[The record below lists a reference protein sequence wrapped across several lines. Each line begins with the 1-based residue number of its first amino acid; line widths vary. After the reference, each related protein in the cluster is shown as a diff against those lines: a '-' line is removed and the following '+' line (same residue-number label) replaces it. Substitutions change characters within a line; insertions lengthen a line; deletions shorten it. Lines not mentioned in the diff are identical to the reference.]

1 MHEHETLVG
10 FINNNGAYIICYLII
25 LYNKQIL
32 DNFSLCDSIFYYNNI
47 IIPMK
52 FIIIIIIIMIIIR
65 IGLCEII
72 HVSSC
77 RIILQI
83 GLLINRT
90 TASGRIFFN
99 SRVLFQK

>member
-32 DNFSLCDSIFYYNNI
+32 DNFSLCDPIFYYNNI

-52 FIIIIIIIMIIIR
+52 IIIIIIVIIIIIMIMII
-65 IGLCEII
+65 ITILIFVII
-72 HVSSC
+72 TLS
-77 RIILQI
+77 
-83 GLLINRT
+83 LLY
-90 TASGRIFFN
+90 
-99 SRVLFQK
+99 

>member
-32 DNFSLCDSIFYYNNI
+32 DNFSLCDPIFYYNNI

-52 FIIIIIIIMIIIR
+52 FIIIIIIIIMIIIM
-65 IGLCEII
+65 II
-72 HVSSC
+72 
-77 RIILQI
+77 IIISILI
-83 GLLINRT
+83 FVIITLSLLN
-90 TASGRIFFN
+90 
-99 SRVLFQK
+99 

>member
-32 DNFSLCDSIFYYNNI
+32 DNFSLCDPIFYYNNI

-52 FIIIIIIIMIIIR
+52 FIIIIIMIMIMIIIMIII
-65 IGLCEII
+65 II
-72 HVSSC
+72 SNLIFV
-77 RIILQI
+77 IITLS
-83 GLLINRT
+83 LLN
-90 TASGRIFFN
+90 
-99 SRVLFQK
+99 

>member
-32 DNFSLCDSIFYYNNI
+32 DNFSLCDPIFYYNN

-52 FIIIIIIIMIIIR
+52 FIIIIIIIIK
-65 IGLCEII
+65 
-72 HVSSC
+72 
-77 RIILQI
+77 
-83 GLLINRT
+83 LL
-90 TASGRIFFN
+90 
-99 SRVLFQK
+99 LLLLL

>member
-32 DNFSLCDSIFYYNNI
+32 DNFSLCDPIFYYNNI

-52 FIIIIIIIMIIIR
+52 FIIIIIIIIIMIIIM
-65 IGLCEII
+65 II
-72 HVSSC
+72 IVISNLIFV
-77 RIILQI
+77 IITLS
-83 GLLINRT
+83 LLN
-90 TASGRIFFN
+90 
-99 SRVLFQK
+99 

>member
-32 DNFSLCDSIFYYNNI
+32 DNFSLCDPIFYYNSN

-52 FIIIIIIIMIIIR
+52 IIIIIIMIITMIM
-65 IGLCEII
+65 II
-72 HVSSC
+72 ITILIFV
-77 RIILQI
+77 IITLS
-83 GLLINRT
+83 LLN
-90 TASGRIFFN
+90 
-99 SRVLFQK
+99 

>member
-32 DNFSLCDSIFYYNNI
+32 DNFSLCDPIFYYNNI

-52 FIIIIIIIMIIIR
+52 FIIIIIIIMIIIMM
-65 IGLCEII
+65 II
-72 HVSSC
+72 
-77 RIILQI
+77 IISNLI
-83 GLLINRT
+83 FVIITLSLLN
-90 TASGRIFFN
+90 
-99 SRVLFQK
+99 

>member
-32 DNFSLCDSIFYYNNI
+32 DNFSLCDPIFYYNSN

-52 FIIIIIIIMIIIR
+52 IIIIIIIMIIIM
-65 IGLCEII
+65 IMII
-72 HVSSC
+72 ITILIFV
-77 RIILQI
+77 IITLS
-83 GLLINRT
+83 LLN
-90 TASGRIFFN
+90 
-99 SRVLFQK
+99 

>member
-32 DNFSLCDSIFYYNNI
+32 DNFSLCDPIFYHNSN

-52 FIIIIIIIMIIIR
+52 IIIIIIIIIIIMIMII
-65 IGLCEII
+65 ITILIFVII
-72 HVSSC
+72 TLS
-77 RIILQI
+77 
-83 GLLINRT
+83 LLN
-90 TASGRIFFN
+90 
-99 SRVLFQK
+99 

>member
-32 DNFSLCDSIFYYNNI
+32 DNFSLCDPIFYYNNI

-52 FIIIIIIIMIIIR
+52 FIIIIIIIIIMIIIM
-65 IGLCEII
+65 II
-72 HVSSC
+72 
-77 RIILQI
+77 IIISILI
-83 GLLINRT
+83 FVIITLSLLN
-90 TASGRIFFN
+90 
-99 SRVLFQK
+99 

>member
-32 DNFSLCDSIFYYNNI
+32 DNFSLCDPIFYYNNI

-52 FIIIIIIIMIIIR
+52 FIIIIIIIMIIIM
-65 IGLCEII
+65 II
-72 HVSSC
+72 
-77 RIILQI
+77 IIISNLI
-83 GLLINRT
+83 FVIITLSLLN
-90 TASGRIFFN
+90 
-99 SRVLFQK
+99 

>member
-32 DNFSLCDSIFYYNNI
+32 DNFSLCDPIVYYNNI

-52 FIIIIIIIMIIIR
+52 IIIIIIIIVIII
-65 IGLCEII
+65 II
-72 HVSSC
+72 
-77 RIILQI
+77 III
-83 GLLINRT
+83 ITILIFVIIT
-90 TASGRIFFN
+90 LS
-99 SRVLFQK
+99 VLNYIMVR